1 MKERKREK
9 REHYL
14 SRVESCL
21 RLDISKG
28 RAERGSFVRSR
39 ALTFNVTDATTHEYT
54 FEREG
59 TRNESGNYLVG
70 NSLAVIMHY

>member
-1 MKERKREK
+1 MRVCVCVEKKKGEREREEEESVKERKREK

-28 RAERGSFVRSR
+28 RAEREDRSSGR
-39 ALTFNVTDATTHEYT
+39 AL
-54 FEREG
+54 
-59 TRNESGNYLVG
+59 
-70 NSLAVIMHY
+70 